1 MKLITLTLLSFSAVA
16 GTYAIYGEDNRKD
29 VFASDAFYKQ
39 LALSTAAMV
48 SKDNVHPNGSNVTI
62 SAKSLG
68 DMYHLCPEE
77 RFRQQP
83 IAANCSGTLIAPDV
97 IMTAGHCYDLPQQ
110 TCKEYY
116 WVFDYKV
123 AKENQ
128 SSVTLP
134 QQNIYE
140 CERVIAKEMRDG
152 VDFALIKLKRVV
164 SDRLPAKLKLKGS
177 LSTKDP
183 LVMIGHPRGLP
194 TKVTDGGFMVRNE
207 PTLYFTNLDAY
218 SVNSGSGVFHARTGE
233 VIGILASGRNDYT
246 NQNGCNISTTYDMAE
261 GNEAV
266 VKVEVLKQFL

>member
-1 MKLITLTLLSFSAVA
+1 MKILALTLVSFSAIA

-29 VFASDAFYKQ
+29 VYAADNFSKQ
-39 LALSTAAMV
+39 LALSTAAMIH
-48 SKDNVHPNGSNVTI
+48 KDQIQRTGSMATI

-68 DMYHLCPEE
+68 EMYHLCPGE

-110 TCKEYY
+110 TCKDYL

-123 AKENQ
+123 SKENQ
-128 SSVTLP
+128 SSVNVSENNL
-134 QQNIYE
+134 YE
-140 CERVIAKEMRDG
+140 CDKVIAKEMKSG

-164 SDRLPAKLKLKGS
+164 SDRIPAKLKLKGS
-177 LSTKDP
+177 LTSKDP

-194 TKVTDGGFMVRNE
+194 TKVSDGGFVVREE
-207 PTLYFTNLDAY
+207 PTAYFTNLDAF

-233 VIGILASGRNDYT
+233 VVGILVSGRNDYT
-246 NQNGCNISTTYDMAE
+246 SQNGCTISTTYDMAE

-266 VKVEVLKQFL
+266 VKVEVLKNLL